1 MLLIQAKMLVWEHSV
16 ISSCTLSVSS
26 DSIVT
31 LGTKSVS
38 AIQDSQS
45 VLVSS
50 GFVLQS
56 CAKDA

>member
-1 MLLIQAKMLVWEHSV
+1 MLLIQAKMLVWAHSV
-16 ISSCTLSVSS
+16 ISSCPLSGSS
-26 DSIVT
+26 DSVGN
-31 LGTKSVS
+31 LGAKSVS

-50 GFVLQS
+50 GCVLQS